1 MTSDLESAMFHL
13 KKAGDCGVPKA
24 LYLLGCIH
32 QQLPHSQL
40 EQLTVEVHV
49 RVDTRIK
56 MCIYCVVSHAMY
68 TVNRVYF
75 DFKNLRVLHVN
86 IRYK

>member
-13 KKAGDCGVPKA
+13 KKAGDCGVPKV

-40 EQLTVEVHV
+40 EQLTVEVHCTCINV
-49 RVDTRIK
+49 EVHCTCINVDT
-56 MCIYCVVSHAMY
+56 
-68 TVNRVYF
+68 TVCRVYF
-75 DFKNLRVLHVN
+75 DS
-86 IRYK
+86 